1 MNFRLDEET
10 IDALKE
16 QSKIEGK
23 TVTDILQDAL
33 SGADRSHVHE
43 SKIATQERRI
53 KDLEDRITRLTGK
66 APARTKRLSI
76 SVTIEEHATIKDLAA
91 KAGMTLSE
99 MCCAKACQRRQKEA
113 KTACADIDRGQNPY
127 PFLLSL
133 RVLRRFAISELFI

>member
-1 MNFRLDEET
+1 MPKKLVNFRLDEET

-99 MCCAKACQRRQKEA
+99 MLRQSLPATPKRKRRLPA
-113 KTACADIDRGQNPY
+113 LT
-127 PFLLSL
+127 
-133 RVLRRFAISELFI
+133 